1 MPLAGEG
8 KRVRKRRRDRRAP
21 RRSSRR
27 FLRNA
32 LALSCVLLFLIGS
45 ALGIF
50 YYARFQRLM
59 DARLEAFQPA
69 RTAIYSAP
77 LPVFSGGRIEPE
89 PFRLRLHR
97 LGYAPGPGDRFDD
110 WYERVGERF
119 KIYHTLP
126 GRTRTHVEVT
136 IASGR
141 VAEIRDNGRLVESTL
156 LRPLLLSNLFDARR
170 EKRRFT
176 PFDQLPETLVR
187 SVLAAEDERFFSHSG
202 FDLLSIF
209 RATYVNVAGPG
220 PNQGGSTLTQQF
232 VKNFFLTSERTW
244 RRKLQEL
251 YFAILLER
259 KYDKERIF
267 ELYANEVYLGQR
279 NSFAIHGFGEA
290 SALVFGKDV
299 RDLTLAESALLA
311 GIIQAPNRYSPW
323 RRGEAARNRR
333 NYILTLMERK
343 GMIAPQEAEAA
354 RAEPLAIQAE
364 EFRGAAEAPYFVDYV
379 HSILNRL
386 DIGWGSASEVQIF
399 TTLNPE
405 LQGAAANAVREGLA
419 AIDRAVSGPARP
431 EAALVALDPR
441 NGDIL
446 AMIGGRDYGASQFN
460 RAVYAYRQP
469 GSTFKPIVYAAA
481 FQISKDWEPPL
492 TTASFFLDEPHTFQF
507 QDQEYAPRN
516 SGDRYMGPVPLRQAL
531 AHSLNIPSV
540 KLAERIGFD
549 RLVES
554 VRRLEFSRPL
564 QPYPSLPLGAFEVSL
579 LELAQAYTPI
589 AGGGVFHWT
598 RAVKS
603 LDVDG
608 ATLAQLPGNSFNW
621 IDPEVAFLVASML
634 ETAIEEGTG
643 RAVRT
648 SGFAAPAAGKTGT
661 ADDGWFIGFTPEL
674 LCAVW
679 VGHDDSS
686 PLSLSGSRAALPIW
700 TSFMQQAQRLG
711 YLKGEGFKPPP
722 GVVAVQIDP
731 LTGWL
736 ASDRCPDRRT
746 EYFVAGTEPARF
758 CPGKEDRAQ
767 YAAMD
772 GQPVEK
778 SGGVW
783 GWLKRI
789 F

>member
-1 MPLAGEG
+1 MAGKG
-8 KRVRKRRRDRRAP
+8 KRVQKRRRPRRAP

-27 FLRNA
+27 FLRHA

-77 LPVFSGGRIEPE
+77 LPVFSGGRFEPE
-89 PFRLRLHR
+89 AFRVRLHR
-97 LGYAPGPGDRFDD
+97 LGYAPGPGDRFGD
-110 WYERVGERF
+110 WYEREGESF

-126 GRTRTHVEVT
+126 GQLRTHVEVRV
-136 IASGR
+136 ASGR
-141 VAEIRDNGRLVESTL
+141 VEEIRDNGRLVESTL
-156 LRPLLLSNLFDARR
+156 LRPLLLSNLFDDRR
-170 EKRRFT
+170 ERKRFT
-176 PFDQLPETLVR
+176 PFDRLPETLVQA
-187 SVLAAEDERFFSHSG
+187 VLAAEDERFFSHSG
-202 FDLLSIF
+202 FDLRSIL
-209 RATYVNVAGPG
+209 RASYVNVAGSG
-220 PNQGGSTLTQQF
+220 PRQGGSTLTQQF
-232 VKNFFLTSERTW
+232 VKNFFLTSERTF

-279 NSFAIHGFGEA
+279 SSFAIHGFGEA
-290 SALVFGKDV
+290 AALVFGKDV

-311 GIIQAPNRYSPW
+311 GMIQAPNRYSPW
-323 RRGEAARNRR
+323 RRGEDARNRR
-333 NYILTLMERK
+333 NYVLSLMEQK
-343 GMIAPQEAEAA
+343 GMIALPEAEAA
-354 RAEPLAIQAE
+354 KAEPLAIQAE
-364 EFRGAAEAPYFVDYV
+364 EFRGVAEAPHFVDYV
-379 HSILNRL
+379 HGLVTRL
-386 DIGWGSASEVQIF
+386 KIGWRDSSEVQVH
-399 TTLNPE
+399 TTLNPD
-405 LQGAAANAVREGLA
+405 LQGAAAKAVREGLA
-419 AIDRAVSGPARP
+419 AVDRAVSGARRP

-441 NGDIL
+441 SGDIL
-446 AMIGGRDYGASQFN
+446 AMIGGRDYGKSQFN

-481 FQISKDWEPPL
+481 FQISRDWEPPL

-507 QDQEYAPRN
+507 RDQEYAPRN
-516 SGDRYMGPVPLRQAL
+516 SGNQYFGPVPLRQAL

-540 KLAERIGFD
+540 KLGERIGFD
-549 RLVES
+549 RLVEF
-554 VRRLEFSRPL
+554 VRRLEFSRPP

-579 LELAQAYTPI
+579 LELAQAYTPL
-589 AGGGVFHWT
+589 AGGGDFHSAS
-598 RAVKS
+598 AVNS
-603 LDVDG
+603 LQADG
-608 ATLAQLPGNSFNW
+608 ASLARLPRNSFGW
-621 IDPEVAFLVASML
+621 IDPEIAFLVASML

-643 RAVRT
+643 KAVR
-648 SGFAAPAAGKTGT
+648 SIGFAAPAAGKTGT

-674 LCAVW
+674 LCGVW

-700 TSFMQQAQRLG
+700 TTFMQEAQRLG
-711 YLKGEGFKPPP
+711 YLKGERFEPPP
-722 GVVAVQIDP
+722 GVVAVEIDP

-736 ASDRCPDRRT
+736 ATDRCPDRRT

-778 SGGVW
+778 TGGGVW